1 MARNDS
7 YNALLSKVTK
17 EYIYSLDKAN
27 LPSKEDIEVELLA
40 LSNKAINEYN
50 LGPEAE

>member
-7 YNALLSKVTK
+7 YNTLLSKVTK

-40 LSNKAINEYN
+40 LSN
-50 LGPEAE
+50 